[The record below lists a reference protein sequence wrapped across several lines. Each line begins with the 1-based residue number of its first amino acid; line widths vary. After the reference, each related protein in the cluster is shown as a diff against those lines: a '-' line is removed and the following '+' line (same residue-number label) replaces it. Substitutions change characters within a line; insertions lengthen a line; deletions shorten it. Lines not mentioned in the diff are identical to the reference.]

1 MLTCRWF
8 LLSVSFFGFG
18 TLTKANVIDFETG
31 SFLLGVGQ
39 TGTLDGF
46 NFTTG
51 GQSSSFLLAPVMPN
65 SCIPSCISN
74 GTQPLGA
81 FNGATVMMDPIISGE
96 TFALDSFDVA
106 GTATAGSTRNVT
118 SIRVIGNL
126 VGGGQATQTFAV
138 TPNVFQTLTLNS
150 SFVELTSV
158 EFDGLLPIGLNSPE
172 FQLDNI
178 TYTPAAVPE
187 PSSKLLVATVL
198 LAAALAAVRRK
209 PLEPLP

>member
-1 MLTCRWF
+1 MLTCRCF
-8 LLSVSFFGFG
+8 LLSVFLFGFG
-18 TLTKANVIDFETG
+18 ALTKANVIDFETG
-31 SFLLGVGQ
+31 SFLLGIGQ

-81 FNGATVMMDPIISGE
+81 FNGATVMIDPIISGE
-96 TFALDSFDVA
+96 IFALDSFDVA

-126 VGGGQATQTFAV
+126 LGSGQVTQTFAV

-150 SFVELTSV
+150 SFV
-158 EFDGLLPIGLNSPE
+158 GL
-172 FQLDNI
+172 
-178 TYTPAAVPE
+178 
-187 PSSKLLVATVL
+187 SS
-198 LAAALAAVRRK
+198 
-209 PLEPLP
+209 